1 LTSLTGSPSPNTQAF
16 RLRTLRRFDRWLN
29 AMPHPSLVVEI
40 ARTHVAAARWG
51 SGRGHLDSFAVEP
64 LAAGSVMASPVE
76 TNVRGPDAVR
86 SALER
91 VFASVPGLGTPLALL
106 IPDPVVRVFMLPF
119 DTLPRRADEA
129 VPLLRW
135 RLKKSVPFDMDDTI
149 VSWMRQTGRQ
159 GNLEVVTAVARRQ
172 IIREYEVIVESLGA
186 NAAVVLSS
194 TLAALPLIEERGA
207 TLLVRMCGRTMA
219 TVIVHGSNLCVYRAT
234 EMAAEA
240 ELLDPQAMLDEIF
253 PALAYYQDSWSAVVD
268 RARLSGFGP
277 REAVFASALTKEL
290 DVAVAHTADT
300 ERARELD
307 TPARNLIHQDLD
319 ALVGW
324 MMNEGA

>member
-1 LTSLTGSPSPNTQAF
+1 LTSLTGSSGLNAQSF

-29 AMPHPSLVVEI
+29 AMPHPALVVEI

-51 SGRGHLDSFAVEP
+51 ARHGQLDCVAVEP
-64 LAAGSVMASPVE
+64 LPAGSVMASPVE
-76 TNVRGPDAVR
+76 TNVTGPDAVR

-91 VFASVPGLGTPLALL
+91 VFASVPSLGTPLALL
-106 IPDPVVRVFMLPF
+106 IPDPVVRVFLLPF

-129 VPLLRW
+129 MPLLRW
-135 RLKKSVPFDMDDTI
+135 RLKKSVPFDMDDAI
-149 VSWMRQTGRQ
+149 ISWMRQSGRE

-194 TLAALPLIEERGA
+194 TLATLPLVEERGP

-219 TVIVHGSNLCVYRAT
+219 TAIVHGSNLCVYRAT
-234 EMAAEA
+234 EMPAEA
-240 ELLDPQAMLDEIF
+240 QLLDPQAMLDEIF
-253 PALAYYQDSWSAVVD
+253 PAIAYYQDSWRAVVEQ
-268 RARLSGFGP
+268 ARLSGFGP
-277 REAVFASALTKEL
+277 REGVFTSALAKEL
-290 DVAVAHTADT
+290 DVAVAPIADT
-300 ERARELD
+300 ERARDLD